1 MTRGRLAL
9 LCVLLAACG
18 DGAVGPRGGAGLP
31 SELHVTGMAAG
42 PRGDGGSID
51 CGFDIRV
58 SLAES
63 RRTSGFI
70 EYTGTMGGEAR
81 RRTLDS
87 TGAGFEFWADVAW
100 PTVVARLV
108 GLDSLELLLG
118 DTTAA
123 DGRFWHENAFIAG
136 ARHQGDP
143 GSGIWTCAPLDIY
156 QGGYV
161 DTIGV
166 VQGSWRV
173 EPT

>member
-1 MTRGRLAL
+1 MCL
-9 LCVLLAACG
+9 LLVACA
-18 DGAVGPRGGAGLP
+18 DRAVFDPRGAGLP
-31 SELHVTGMAAG
+31 SELHVVSTAAG
-42 PRGDGGSID
+42 PRGDGGTID
-51 CGFDIRV
+51 CGVDIRI

-63 RRTSGFI
+63 RRTLAFI

-118 DTTAA
+118 DTTTI

-136 ARHQGDP
+136 ARHQGDL
-143 GSGIWTCAPLDIY
+143 GSGVWICAPLDIY

-166 VQGSWRV
+166 VQGSWWV